1 MKYRAENNFNWMS
14 LIIKLLLS
22 VSENII
28 SSGNDVQHI
37 AD

>member
-14 LIIKLLLS
+14 LIIES